1 MNARISN
8 EAWCII
14 RWQKYVG
21 AKGKIIGID
30 RFVQVLLVERS
41 STSLASLWRASSQL
55 AGAYRLILLVFF
67 PFLIINAN
75 CEEALAFF

>member
-30 RFVQVLLVERS
+30 RFGASAPSGKIFKEYGITVESVLAAAKS
-41 STSLASLWRASSQL
+41 
-55 AGAYRLILLVFF
+55 F
-67 PFLIINAN
+67 
-75 CEEALAFF
+75 

>member
-8 EAWCII
+8 EAGCII

-30 RFVQVLLVERS
+30 RFGASAPSGKIFKEYGITVESIITASRS
-41 STSLASLWRASSQL
+41 L
-55 AGAYRLILLVFF
+55 
-67 PFLIINAN
+67 
-75 CEEALAFF
+75 